1 MLLQQLLNGLVLGS
15 AYALFALGLTLVFGV
30 QRVLNLAH
38 GAIFMWGA
46 LVGLLVVTHL
56 HLPFAAALLAAGLAA
71 GVLNVLVDFVAFR
84 PLRKRGASEF
94 GSLVSSLGASL
105 ILVNLSQRL
114 TAAQIL
120 RFPADVFPDTN
131 FVLAGLRISL
141 VQLTL
146 VGLGAALMLALV
158 LYLYKSSLGR
168 QARAVAISERTA
180 LLLGVP
186 TTSVYLQTFF
196 ISGALAGVTG
206 VLLGVAF
213 NSVHSLMGDD
223 LLLRAFVV
231 VVIGGLGS
239 IPGAVIG
246 GLAMGFAQTFLVAY
260 ASSELSDAAI
270 FSALVAFLLFKPQG
284 LFPGLHN
291 EARVTRS

>member
-46 LVGLLVVTHL
+46 LVGLLVVTRL

-94 GSLVSSLGASL
+94 GALVSSLGASL

-131 FVLAGLRISL
+131 FVVAGLRISL